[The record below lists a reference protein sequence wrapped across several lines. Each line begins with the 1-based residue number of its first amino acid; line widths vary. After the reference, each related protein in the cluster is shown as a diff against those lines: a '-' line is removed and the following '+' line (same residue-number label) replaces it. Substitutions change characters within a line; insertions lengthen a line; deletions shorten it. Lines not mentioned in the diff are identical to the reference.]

1 MYSRVIPANMCL
13 SIEVELV
20 LDHVSCSTNVVVVAS
35 FHSVTVVASFHS
47 VEVVFSQ
54 QLPSTGVVHFLQKL
68 PSIGLVT

>member
-1 MYSRVIPANMCL
+1 MCL

-47 VEVVFSQ
+47 VEVVFIQ
-54 QLPSTGVVHFLQKL
+54 QLPSIVVV
-68 PSIGLVT
+68 P